1 MINTFGAG
9 GQAFSFWLSSGLGGY
24 IVTFCLQ
31 VSVVLAINLLNV
43 FND

>member
-1 MINTFGAG
+1 MINTFGAR

-24 IVTFCLQ
+24 IMTFHLQ
-31 VSVVLAINLLNV
+31 VSVVLAVNFLNV